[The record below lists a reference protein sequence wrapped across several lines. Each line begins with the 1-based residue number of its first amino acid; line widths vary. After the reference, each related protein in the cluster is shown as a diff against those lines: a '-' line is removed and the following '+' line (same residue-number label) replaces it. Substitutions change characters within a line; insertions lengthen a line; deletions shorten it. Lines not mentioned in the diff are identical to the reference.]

1 MAKSFTALE
10 STLIENLFHSSD
22 WNGHDFGI
30 IEDSVEES
38 GIDPKVARGVLS
50 SLVQKEVITIWEAV
64 KNDSGTFTQF
74 TWRKIEPH
82 QINSV
87 QDILNLHQ

>member
-1 MAKSFTALE
+1 MAKLFTALE
-10 STLIENLFHSSD
+10 LTLIENLFHSSD

-50 SLVQKEVITIWEAV
+50 SLVKKEVITIWEAV
-64 KNDSGTFTQF
+64 TNDSGTFTQF
-74 TWRKIEPH
+74 TWRGKNAE
-82 QINSV
+82 
-87 QDILNLHQ
+87 DITCLEDIVNQ